1 MLLSFLNKRRYTLQ
15 PKIILASKSPRR
27 QELFKLVVKSHG
39 IKDFIIQAAEI
50 DEKRIETEILAN
62 SDEDFQDAV
71 KILVE
76 ELAARK
82 ARVVQKINPRALVVG
97 ADTIVVIDEQILG
110 KPADE
115 MDAYNMIK
123 RLAGNT
129 HQVFTGVSIRYR
141 DLEERFVVNSTIKF
155 YEWDHQM
162 QREVADYVAS
172 GKAMDKA
179 GAYGIQEEAG
189 LWVKWIKGDYNNIV
203 GLPIAKL
210 NKRFGKMLAQIANQ

>member
-1 MLLSFLNKRRYTLQ
+1 LQ

-141 DLEERFVVNSTIKF
+141 DLEERFIVNSTIKF

>member
-1 MLLSFLNKRRYTLQ
+1 MQ

-141 DLEERFVVNSTIKF
+141 DLEERFIVNSTIKF

>member
-1 MLLSFLNKRRYTLQ
+1 MQ
-15 PKIILASKSPRR
+15 PKIILASQSPRR
-27 QELFKLVVKSHG
+27 RELFKLVLNSHG

-50 DEKRIETEILAN
+50 DEKRIEAEILAN
-62 SDEDFQDAV
+62 SDGDFQDAV
-71 KILVE
+71 NKLVE
-76 ELAARK
+76 ELASRK
-82 ARVVQKINPRALVVG
+82 ARVVQKINPRTLVVG
-97 ADTIVVIDEQILG
+97 ADTIVVLDEQILG

-115 MDAYNMIK
+115 MAAYNMIK
-123 RLAGNT
+123 QLSGNT
-129 HQVFTGVSIRYR
+129 HQVLTGVSIRYR
-141 DLEERFVVNSTIKF
+141 DQEERFVTTSTIKF
-155 YEWDHQM
+155 YQWDHQM

-210 NKRFGKMLAQIANQ
+210 NKRLSRMLEQIANQ

>member
-1 MLLSFLNKRRYTLQ
+1 MQ
-15 PKIILASKSPRR
+15 PKIILASQSPRR
-27 QELFKLVVKSHG
+27 RELFKLVTNSHG
-39 IKDFIIQAAEI
+39 ISDFSIQAAEI
-50 DEKRIETEILAN
+50 DEKRIEAEILKN
-62 SDEDFQDAV
+62 SEGDFQDTA
-71 KILVE
+71 KKLVG

-97 ADTIVVIDEQILG
+97 ADTIVVLDKQILG

-115 MDAYNMIK
+115 MAAYQMIK
-123 RLAGNT
+123 QLAGNT
-129 HQVFTGVSIRYR
+129 HQVLTGVSIRYR
-141 DLEERFVVNSTIKF
+141 DHEERFVAISTIRF
-155 YEWDHQM
+155 YQWDHQM

-172 GKAMDKA
+172 GKAIDKA

-210 NKRFGKMLAQIANQ
+210 NKQLGKMLEQIANQ

>member
-1 MLLSFLNKRRYTLQ
+1 LQ
-15 PKIILASKSPRR
+15 PQIILASKSPRR

-39 IKDFIIQAAEI
+39 INDFIIQAAEI
-50 DEKRIETEILAN
+50 DEKRIEADILAN
-62 SDEDFQDAV
+62 SDGDFQDVV

-76 ELAARK
+76 ELAVRK

-97 ADTIVVIDEQILG
+97 ADTIVVLDEQILG

-123 RLAGNT
+123 QLAGKT
-129 HQVFTGVSIRYR
+129 HQVFTGVNIRYR
-141 DLEERFVVNSTIKF
+141 DQEERFVATSTIKF

-210 NKRFGKMLAQIANQ
+210 NKRLGKMLAQITNQ

>member
-1 MLLSFLNKRRYTLQ
+1 MQ
-15 PKIILASKSPRR
+15 PQIILASKSPRR

-39 IKDFIIQAAEI
+39 INDFIIQAAEI
-50 DEKRIETEILAN
+50 DEKRIEADILVN
-62 SDEDFQDAV
+62 SDGDFQDVV

-76 ELAARK
+76 ELAVRK

-97 ADTIVVIDEQILG
+97 ADTIVVLEEQILG

-123 RLAGNT
+123 QLAGNT
-129 HQVFTGVSIRYR
+129 HQVFTGVNIRYR
-141 DLEERFVVNSTIKF
+141 DQEERFVATSTIKF

-210 NKRFGKMLAQIANQ
+210 NKRLGKMLAQITNQ

>member
-1 MLLSFLNKRRYTLQ
+1 MQ
-15 PKIILASKSPRR
+15 PQIILASKFPRR

-39 IKDFIIQAAEI
+39 INDFIIQAAEI
-50 DEKRIETEILAN
+50 DEKRIEADILAN
-62 SDEDFQDAV
+62 SDGDFQDVV

-76 ELAARK
+76 ELAVRK

-97 ADTIVVIDEQILG
+97 ADTIVVLDEQILG

-123 RLAGNT
+123 QLAGNT
-129 HQVFTGVSIRYR
+129 HQVFTGVNIRYR
-141 DLEERFVVNSTIKF
+141 NQEERFVATSTIKF

-210 NKRFGKMLAQIANQ
+210 NKRLGKMLAQITNQ

>member
-1 MLLSFLNKRRYTLQ
+1 MQ
-15 PKIILASKSPRR
+15 PKIILASQSPRR
-27 QELFKLVVKSHG
+27 QELFKLVVKSYG
-39 IKDFIIQAAEI
+39 IKDFIVQAAEI
-50 DEKRIETEILAN
+50 DEKRIEAEILAN
-62 SDEDFQDAV
+62 SDGDFQDAV

-76 ELAARK
+76 ELASRK

-97 ADTIVVIDEQILG
+97 ADTIVVLDEQILG

-115 MDAYNMIK
+115 MAAYNMIK
-123 RLAGNT
+123 QLSGNT
-129 HQVFTGVSIRYR
+129 HQVLTGVSIRYR
-141 DLEERFVVNSTIKF
+141 DQEERFVTTSTIKF
-155 YEWDHQM
+155 YPWDHQM

-189 LWVKWIKGDYNNIV
+189 LWVKSIKGDYNNIV

-210 NKRFGKMLAQIANQ
+210 NKRLGKMLTQIANQ

>member
-1 MLLSFLNKRRYTLQ
+1 MQ

-39 IKDFIIQAAEI
+39 IKDFIIQVAEI

-141 DLEERFVVNSTIKF
+141 DLEERFIVNSTIKF